1 MNEGF
6 LSPEAFYSNLKK
18 TNISEDEY
26 NLVKQTWQE
35 NNWQTLRDLLI
46 FYNMIDVGPFVEA
59 ITKMKAPYLEEGLD
73 IFKTTFSISGVA
85 RLLMIKKISKSTFFC
100 IQKDMLIYTNVCAK
114 RLPEIFSS
122 FSQESLFLG

>member
-1 MNEGF
+1 MEG
-6 LSPEAFYSNLKK
+6 LPSHEAFYSNLKK

-59 ITKMKAPYLEEGLD
+59 ITKMRAD
-73 IFKTTFSISGVA
+73 V
-85 RLLMIKKISKSTFFC
+85 FFTDAENVIRIE
-100 IQKDMLIYTNVCAK
+100 IQMGI
-114 RLPEIFSS
+114 
-122 FSQESLFLG
+122 